1 MGQSDFQIILFFF
14 LGQHKLNFVNG
25 YPFHMTGE
33 KKKNDLSFDLSAS
46 ILGVGIGSS
55 GFWKSHGCRPLGTIK
70 ADAN

>member
-55 GFWKSHGCRPLGTIK
+55 GF
-70 ADAN
+70 